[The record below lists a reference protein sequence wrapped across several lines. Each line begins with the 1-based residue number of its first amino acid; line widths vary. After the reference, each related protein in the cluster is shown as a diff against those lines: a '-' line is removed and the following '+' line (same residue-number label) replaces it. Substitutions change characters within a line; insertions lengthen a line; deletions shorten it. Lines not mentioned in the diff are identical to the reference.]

1 MARIFPK
8 ACRRNDDTS
17 HLGRAGAV
25 GGDVMK
31 EKDPFDLWWEWA
43 QKPHESFL
51 MIDADIHRPI
61 MELSPEDR
69 REGQRSWAS
78 VPLEHLNET

>member
-1 MARIFPK
+1 
-8 ACRRNDDTS
+8 
-17 HLGRAGAV
+17 
-25 GGDVMK
+25 MK